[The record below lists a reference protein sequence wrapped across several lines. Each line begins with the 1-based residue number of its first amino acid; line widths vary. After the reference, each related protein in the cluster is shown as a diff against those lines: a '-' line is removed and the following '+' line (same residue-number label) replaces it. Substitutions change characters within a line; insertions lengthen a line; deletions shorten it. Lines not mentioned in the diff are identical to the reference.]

1 MLNDFN
7 QQHGKKKDAKPVDL
21 EAQMKRKLNRR
32 RKEYQV
38 WLHKTNLMLWIAH
51 GNSVNRKLNDTNLM
65 ASALKLLPKNDNHCY
80 PKDETDLDYFKQ
92 VTKWFKSTVKLG
104 NKSMYTMLKQ
114 RPPVMMSL
122 ALQMQFKAAICRR
135 DYVLIFTILLRAI
148 GIQCRMVQSLVC
160 APIMPP
166 KSELLSLSTKKPEEK
181 PKPSLNRSKSKSS
194 GSSKSS
200 QAKSST
206 TKRTTKPQ
214 PSTSTKSEENK
225 SPAKSSRSSRSKAK
239 NPTKQPIIPQL
250 DGNDDEASSSK
261 SRRPLKIKALLG
273 YKVDESFVDI
283 NKDQNSNS
291 KVKKNLKAA
300 TESPRSK
307 SKAAEIPSV
316 TKMAPKVRF
325 SLDSP
330 NRNSDKLFKAG
341 TSKSGQAAKNLISE
355 SSKLFSPRKTRAK
368 SRVDAPNEESSKQ
381 KTLKKKLPENIPEV
395 ASKRQKVTLDT
406 LQVFSP
412 RRLRSRS
419 RSNEDVGGGEPTKK
433 PNLKN
438 LRKTQTE
445 TRPGSS
451 KTEVEAEKSKD
462 VTKAVGK
469 KRPAV
474 TNSEVVSK
482 KAKSVMKKA
491 IAEKKDSD
499 DTDDSDKLFKP
510 KSLQKKVKPTTSSS
524 FIDRRV
530 LSSDDNTEQSPKK
543 NSKGIDIWVEVYSE
557 KDKRWIAI
565 DVLKGKVDC
574 VEDVVKTATHP
585 MVYVFA
591 WNNDKSLKDVS
602 ARYCT
607 NFNTTVRKMRVEPTY
622 LASIVGQFQ
631 GIKTARDVKEDDE
644 LNAILFKIPMPTSI
658 SQ

>member
-92 VTKWFKSTVKLG
+92 VTKWFKSTIKLG
-104 NKSMYTMLKQ
+104 NKSMYTKLKQ

-166 KSELLSLSTKKPEEK
+166 KSELFSLAKKPEEK
-181 PKPSLNRSKSKSS
+181 PKPSSSRSKPKSS

-200 QAKSST
+200 RAKSNST
-206 TKRTTKPQ
+206 KSITKSQ
-214 PSTSTKSEENK
+214 PSTSTKSEEKK
-225 SPAKSSRSSRSKAK
+225 SPAKSSRSSRSKA
-239 NPTKQPIIPQL
+239 KQPIIPQL

-291 KVKKNLKAA
+291 KVKKILKKS

-307 SKAAEIPSV
+307 SNGAEIPSV
-316 TKMAPKVRF
+316 TKMTPKVRF

-330 NRNSDKLFKAG
+330 NRNSDKLSKSG
-341 TSKSGQAAKNLISE
+341 TSKSSQASKVFAAE

-368 SRVDAPNEESSKQ
+368 SRDDTPKQELSKQ
-381 KTLKKKLPENIPEV
+381 KTSKKKLPEIIPEV
-395 ASKRQKVTLDT
+395 ANKRQKVTLDT

-419 RSNEDVGGGEPTKK
+419 RSNEDVGGSEPTKK

-438 LRKTQTE
+438 LHKTQPE
-445 TRPGSS
+445 KRPCSS
-451 KTEVEAEKSKD
+451 NTGVEADMSKD
-462 VTKAVGK
+462 VTKAVGR

-474 TNSEVVSK
+474 ANSEVASK
-482 KAKSVMKKA
+482 KSKSVMKKVV
-491 IAEKKDSD
+491 AEKEDSEND
-499 DTDDSDKLFKP
+499 EDTDGSEKLFKT
-510 KSLQKKVKPTTSSS
+510 KSLQKKVKPSTSSS

-530 LSSDDNTEQSPKK
+530 LSSDDNTEPSPK

-574 VEDVVKTATHP
+574 VEEIVKTATHP

-607 NFNTTVRKMRVEPTY
+607 NFNTAVRKMRVEPTY
-622 LASIVGQFQ
+622 LASIVGQFE